1 MALVGKLGYY
11 KIVDV
16 KYDKTNHV
24 LMINI
29 IRKNSKN
36 SLQEN
41 ESEIM
46 YRVDDS
52 QIDQS
57 NLIKSAY
64 ELLKSKTNNYFD
76 NFEYNEGG
84 DINDV

>member
-41 ESEIM
+41 ESEII

-52 QIDQS
+52 QIDES
-57 NLIKSAY
+57 NLIKFAY
-64 ELLKSKTNNYFD
+64 ELLKSKTNNYFND
-76 NFEYNEGG
+76 FEYNEG